1 VFLVNLFA
9 AAVQG
14 GCGTYTTVLDTSCL
28 PNPNTGTTEQT
39 IVTLVFEIATSIAVL
54 MIVIG
59 GFRYIVAHGD
69 PKATADAKNSI
80 LYALVGLVVVMA
92 AYSIVVFVVKGIS

>member
-1 VFLVNLFA
+1 MNTLRIVASLIDTTGLPRPGGDTINVVLNIVFGVSA
-9 AAVQG
+9 
-14 GCGTYTTVLDTSCL
+14 
-28 PNPNTGTTEQT
+28 
-39 IVTLVFEIATSIAVL
+39 SIAVL

-69 PKATADAKNSI
+69 PNQTASAKNGI

-92 AYSIVVFVVKGIS
+92 AYSIVAFVVKGVST